1 MNRTNSLLLTLL
13 LAPAGCALLD
23 PEPTGTEIQA
33 VWKRIGTR
41 TVPRMPA
48 PERPPSSPGRDQ
60 APKPS
65 GADSHAEPDALP
77 IDLATALQL
86 AGENNLTIRAAEAAV
101 EEARGLE
108 TAAGAR
114 FLPTVAPGYAYFNRA
129 GRTQNQRGDTFDANR
144 HNHRALNRTIL
155 SVNPARAWL
164 ETLQA
169 RRVRR
174 AGEFA
179 EQAARNDIG
188 LLAAVQFFD
197 FARAARQIEVADE
210 LVRQNEEL
218 VRINRERV
226 DRGVGLRVD
235 LTRAEARAAEAGQ
248 FLAEARAAY
257 RIAEAGQFLAE
268 ARAAYRIAGIRLAD
282 TLQLPAGTPLY
293 PADPAAG
300 PVVFVPTDA
309 SLDELQE
316 QALASNPTLKQ
327 QAMLVSAAER
337 AAEGA
342 ALEPLLP
349 RLNLEAGH
357 GGFGRVPGT
366 MGWVEEYNIGF
377 VWELDGLGVG
387 NAGRTRAAR
396 ARLAGAELRAEESRR
411 RLMALVAESYE
422 EVRLQRSLLEVAARQ
437 VAAAEESYR
446 LASNRLRG
454 GTGLL
459 LDVLDAQNQLV
470 RARVNRLNAVAEF
483 NKAQYRLFNR
493 LGNPAAPPS
502 EAAAAK

>member
-13 LAPAGCALLD
+13 IAPAGCAMLD
-23 PEPTGTEIQA
+23 PEPTGAEIQA

-41 TVPRMPA
+41 TVPRMAA

-65 GADSHAEPDALP
+65 GADSHVKPDALP

-114 FLPTVAPGYAYFNRA
+114 FLPTVAPGYAYYNKA

-144 HNHRALNRTIL
+144 DNHRALNRTIL

-179 EQAARNDIG
+179 EQAARNDVG
-188 LLAAVQFFD
+188 LLTAVQFFD
-197 FARAARQIEVADE
+197 FARAARQIEVAEE
-210 LVRQNEEL
+210 LVRQTEEL

-235 LTRAEARAAEAGQ
+235 LTRAEARAAEADQ
-248 FLAEARAAY
+248 FLAEA
-257 RIAEAGQFLAE
+257 Q
-268 ARAAYRIAGIRLAD
+268 AAYRIAGIRLSD
-282 TLQLPAGTPLY
+282 TLQLPAGTSLY
-293 PADPAAG
+293 PADPPAG
-300 PVVFVPTDA
+300 PVVFVAADA
-309 SLDELQE
+309 PLGELQE
-316 QALASNPTLKQ
+316 QALASNPVLKQ

-366 MGWVEEYNIGF
+366 MGWVEEYNVGF
-377 VWELDGLGVG
+377 AWELDGLGVG

-396 ARLAGAELRAEESRR
+396 ARLAGAELRAEEARR
-411 RLMALVAESYE
+411 RLLALVAESYE
-422 EVRLQRSLLEVAARQ
+422 EVRLQSSLLEVAARQ

-446 LASNRLRG
+446 LASNRLRD

-459 LDVLDAQNQLV
+459 RDVLDAQNQLV